1 MKVCSRTILSV
12 VALIVAAMG
21 AEALAN
27 GPLVRLERRVIANNR
42 PWHYGYYDPAWG
54 QPHAL
59 VVPPNS
65 SSQTKYSW
73 GVTGTSVTPIYHQF
87 RRPYP
92 GAWFGGPGILPAP
105 PQPSHTDQFGVY
117 YVRGPW

>member
-1 MKVCSRTILSV
+1 MKIRWLVIVGLGIV
-12 VALIVAAMG
+12 GLVAAG
-21 AEALAN
+21 ARAQ
-27 GPLVRLERRVIANNR
+27 GPIQRLGYRIVANNR

-59 VVPPNS
+59 VVPPTAEN
-65 SSQTKYSW
+65 QVKYSW
-73 GVTGTSVTPIYHQF
+73 GVTGTTVTPIYHQF

-105 PQPSHTDQFGVY
+105 AQPASTDQFGVY